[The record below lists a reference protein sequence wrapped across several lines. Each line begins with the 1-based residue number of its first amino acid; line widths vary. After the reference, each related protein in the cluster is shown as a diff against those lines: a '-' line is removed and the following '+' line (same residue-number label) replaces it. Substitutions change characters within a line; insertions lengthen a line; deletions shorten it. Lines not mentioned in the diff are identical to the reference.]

1 MTVARQ
7 TFQQQITQNKR
18 RSWLLVILLT
28 LILVVLG
35 ALVGYAL
42 FGSVEWAVA
51 GIAFAVALSVI
62 LSAGAFFGGDSL
74 VLTASQAKEVKPE
87 EGPHHPEI
95 IEYMNVVQEMCLA
108 AGLPLPKMYLID
120 DSAPNA
126 FATGRDPKH
135 ASVAVTTG
143 ILQKLDREELQ
154 GVIGHEI
161 SHIRNFD
168 IRWSLM
174 VGILVGS
181 IALLADMFVRAS
193 FWTGVGRRSRGKDSG
208 GAGAIIMVVAIVFA
222 ILAPIFA
229 TLVQMA
235 VSRQREFLADAS
247 SVELTRNPTG
257 LQRALVSISSDQEPL
272 EVANRA
278 TQHLYI
284 VNPIK
289 KLDDRSSGLMS
300 THPPIRERVDRL
312 RALSGQPPLDA
323 AAEQGLAGLS

>member
-1 MTVARQ
+1 MAVARQ

-35 ALVGYAL
+35 ALAGYAL
-42 FGSVEWAVA
+42 YGTVTWALA
-51 GIAFAVALSVI
+51 GVGFAIVLSTI
-62 LSAGAFFGGDSL
+62 LSAGAFFSGDSL
-74 VLTASQAKEVKPE
+74 VLTASQAKEVVPE
-87 EGPHHPEI
+87 GGPHPPQVI
-95 IEYMNVVQEMCLA
+95 QLMNVVQEMCLA
-108 AGLPLPKMYLID
+108 AGLPLPKVYLID

-126 FATGRDPKH
+126 FATGRDPQH

-143 ILQKLDREELQ
+143 LLEKLDREELQ

-161 SHIRNFD
+161 SHVRNYD

-193 FWTGVGRRSRGKDSG
+193 LWSGMGRRSRGKDSG

-257 LQRALVSISSDQEPL
+257 LQRALVTISSDQEPL

-289 KLDDRSSGLMS
+289 KLDERSSGLMS
-300 THPPIRERVDRL
+300 THPPLRERIDRL
-312 RALSGQPPLDA
+312 RALTGQPPLDA

>member
-1 MTVARQ
+1 MSASRQ

-42 FGSVEWAVA
+42 FGSVTGSVAAVA
-51 GIAFAVALSVI
+51 FAIVLSVI

-74 VLTASQAKEVKPE
+74 VLSASQAREVSQEDAPQL
-87 EGPHHPEI
+87 
-95 IEYMNVVQEMCLA
+95 MNVVREMSLA
-108 AGLPLPKMYLID
+108 GGLPMPRVYLIN

-126 FATGRDPKH
+126 FATGRDPQH

-143 ILQKLDREELQ
+143 LMDKLDREELQ

-161 SHIRNFD
+161 SHVRNYD

-174 VGILVGS
+174 VGVLVGS

-193 FWTGVGRRSRGKDSG
+193 FWSGMGRRSRGKDSG

-229 TLVQMA
+229 SLVQFA
-235 VSRQREFLADAS
+235 VSRQREYLADAS
-247 SVELTRNPTG
+247 SVDLTRNPTG
-257 LQRALVSISSDQEPL
+257 LQRALVKISSDTEPL

-289 KLDDRSSGLMS
+289 KLDDRSTGLFS
-300 THPPIRERVDRL
+300 THPPIRERIDRL

>member
-1 MTVARQ
+1 MTTTRQ

-42 FGSVEWAVA
+42 TGTTTGAGAAV
-51 GIAFAVALSVI
+51 IFAVILSAI

-74 VLTASQAKEVKPE
+74 VLSASQAREVTQQDVPQL
-87 EGPHHPEI
+87 
-95 IEYMNVVQEMCLA
+95 MNVVQELCLA
-108 AGLPLPKMYLID
+108 GGLPLPRVYVIP

-126 FATGRDPKH
+126 FATGRDPQH
-135 ASVAVTTG
+135 ASIAVTTG
-143 ILQKLDREELQ
+143 LLDKLDREELQ
-154 GVIGHEI
+154 GVIGHEL
-161 SHIRNFD
+161 SHVRNFD

-174 VGILVGS
+174 VGVLVGS
-181 IALLADMFVRAS
+181 IALLADMFVRAT
-193 FWTGVGRRSRGKDSG
+193 FWGGVGRRSRGRDSG
-208 GAGAIIMVVAIVFA
+208 GGAQAFIMIVAIVFA
-222 ILAPIFA
+222 VLAPLFA
-229 TLVQMA
+229 SLVQFA
-235 VSRQREFLADAS
+235 VSRQREYLADAS

-257 LQRALVSISSDQEPL
+257 LQRALVKIAGDQEPL

-289 KLDDRSSGLMS
+289 KLDDRKMGLFS
-300 THPPIRERVDRL
+300 THPPIRERIDRL
-312 RALSGQPPLDA
+312 RALAGQPPLDA
-323 AAEQGLAGLS
+323 AAQQGLAGLR